1 MEKRRVREGR
11 QGDRGGGGD
20 QEGHAGEGHGGGGRR
35 GGVFLGAAE
44 VMSDSEGSLRRRQH
58 HHLANMWIWFN
69 AGLASVAAPP
79 RALFAFLLVS
89 LSGLVPSSA
98 RMFSIHAD
106 LY

>member
-1 MEKRRVREGR
+1 MEKRRAREGR

-20 QEGHAGEGHGGGGRR
+20 QEGHGGEGDGGGGRR
-35 GGVFLGAAE
+35 GACFSGAAE
-44 VMSDSEGSLRRRQH
+44 VMSDSEGSLRRLQ

-89 LSGLVPSSA
+89 LSGLVLSSA

>member
-1 MEKRRVREGR
+1 MEKRRAREGR
-11 QGDRGGGGD
+11 QGDRGRGGD
-20 QEGHAGEGHGGGGRR
+20 QEGHGGEGDGGRR
-35 GGVFLGAAE
+35 GACFSGAAE
-44 VMSDSEGSLRRRQH
+44 VMSDSEGSLRRLQ